1 MNATQPSLFGI
12 PHSGS
17 PTSHAAADSMRPT
30 AQTLREKVFEYIRCQ
45 GDYGATEEEIE
56 YELDLT
62 GNTCRPRVW
71 ELMKAERIEDSGAM
85 RKTRSGRYARVLRVT
100 P

>member
-1 MNATQPSLFGI
+1 
-12 PHSGS
+12 
-17 PTSHAAADSMRPT
+17 
-30 AQTLREKVFEYIRCQ
+30 LREKVCEYIRLQ
-45 GDYGATEEEIE
+45 GEHGATEEEIE
-56 YELDLT
+56 EALLLS

-71 ELMKAERIEDSGAM
+71 ELMKAERIEDSGAT